1 MSQSQQQQQQ
11 ASLQSLRGQLQTRR
25 KSSEFKL
32 NRSRYWFCL
41 GNARTHGIEFL
52 NLMGEMWFQH
62 GPGKTGIQKFR
73 FFPSKAPDLLLL
85 FLILHTRMYQ
95 PILES
100 VFGSRLICFD
110 EYLRN
115 YFEIMGT
122 LMHKIWQSIGKDTHN
137 VPFFSK
143 DHAKD
148 LTDIASTST
157 SKASQQKKQGGQQTT
172 LLRLFTPDNLNL
184 DPQQFQSMKR
194 GCNKFLAFASI
205 GIVFQN
211 KAGTQVTKLLR
222 LDASSRF
229 LLEIQKVQEVLPRN
243 IAAIALPDGIHDPA
257 RWKMTLFD
265 NETVRT
271 ASAYIK
277 MKCMEMNFK
286 SEFQNL
292 RMANS
297 LFRTTHVNIPQPITE
312 WSDRAITMSKCN
324 GDSMSKL
331 LTKLQSMNIQT
342 VIKPAHNF
350 CRCFQSC
357 YEDLV
362 MAYSAWSETDQEVIV
377 HTDPTEGNIVMNQ
390 TTEGIDKDK
399 VEHSYTS
406 KDFLVGDKSLID
418 AILPSRIVLPNEAY
432 VIDWGDACKIQ
443 LSDPI
448 MKSMFKAFVE
458 RLKTIQDPE
467 FNADTAIPDL
477 EKQLMKFKKSRDFDE
492 GHEMVRQ
499 YLLQAFRKHVNLFM
513 SCMNGIG
520 DIMYT
525 IYKYLG
531 TIYQAIGGKEGYSYF
546 LRNSV
551 CGTYMNKLYQEG
563 RTEDQVLEIIDKV
576 AKDQNQLFRLYMYID
591 FPKPR
596 QLRSGGSS
604 GRMVYHDQQDE
615 QEE

>member
-1 MSQSQQQQQQ
+1 
-11 ASLQSLRGQLQTRR
+11 
-25 KSSEFKL
+25 
-32 NRSRYWFCL
+32 
-41 GNARTHGIEFL
+41 
-52 NLMGEMWFQH
+52 MGDMWFQH
-62 GPGKTGIQKFR
+62 RPGKTGIQKFR

-143 DHAKD
+143 GHAKD

-172 LLRLFTPDNLNL
+172 HQRAVHLLRLFTPENLHL
-184 DPQQFQSMKR
+184 DPQQFQDMKL

-211 KAGTQVTKLLR
+211 EDRTQVTKLLR

-271 ASAYIK
+271 ASAYIT

-297 LFRTTHVNIPQPITE
+297 LFRTTNVNIPEPIKE
-312 WSDRAITMSKCN
+312 WSDRAITMSKCQ

-331 LTKLQSMNIQT
+331 LTKLQSMDIYT

-350 CRCFQSC
+350 CICFQNC
-357 YEDLV
+357 YKDLV
-362 MAYSAWSETDQEVIV
+362 MAYSEWSATDQEVIV

-399 VEHSYTS
+399 LEHSYTKEFL
-406 KDFLVGDKSLID
+406 KDLDIINII
-418 AILPSRIVLPNEAY
+418 APSNIVLPNKAY
-432 VIDWGDACKIQ
+432 VIDWGDACRIP

-477 EKQLMKFKKSRDFDE
+477 EKQLMKFKKSQDFDE
-492 GHEMVRQ
+492 KHEMVRQ

-520 DIMYT
+520 DIMYK

-531 TIYQAIGGKEGYSYF
+531 TAYRTLGGQEDYIGF
-546 LRNSV
+546 LSNSV
-551 CGTYMNKLYQEG
+551 CGTYMRKLYEEG
-563 RTEDQVLEIIDKV
+563 HTVDQVLEIIDKV

-596 QLRSGGSS
+596 KRRSGGSS
-604 GRMVYHDQQDE
+604 GRMVHHDQQEDDLY
-615 QEE
+615 